1 MLPQKQKQKYEEFFE
16 STAKNGILDT
26 NTTIMIQLAASF
38 SIGCY
43 PWMEYF
49 FGVAKENGITEE
61 EIGAVQSIAMVVS
74 AGRIREQF
82 KQVRESMGTDGK

>member
-43 PWMEYF
+43 P
-49 FGVAKENGITEE
+49 
-61 EIGAVQSIAMVVS
+61 
-74 AGRIREQF
+74 
-82 KQVRESMGTDGK
+82 